1 MAVILPVRPSR
12 SATSQSPMVSKSKPK
27 TKTQKK
33 APLDDKAEPVQEALP
48 DAPVQLFSVGDA
60 VHHHMFGDGKVESIQ
75 ENKLTIAFDKNGT
88 KVIREDFVTRK
99 R

>member
-1 MAVILPVRPSR
+1 
-12 SATSQSPMVSKSKPK
+12 MVSKSMPK
-27 TKTQKK
+27 TKLQKK
-33 APLDDKAEPVQEALP
+33 APLEHKADPVQQALP
-48 DAPVQLFSVGDA
+48 DAPAPLFMVGDA

-75 ENKLTIAFDKNGT
+75 ENKLTIAFDKNIT